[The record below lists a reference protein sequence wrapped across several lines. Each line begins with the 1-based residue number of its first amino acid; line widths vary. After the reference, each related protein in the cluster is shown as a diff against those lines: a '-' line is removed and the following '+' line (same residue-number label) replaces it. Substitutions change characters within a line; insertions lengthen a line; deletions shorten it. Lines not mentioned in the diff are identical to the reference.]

1 MKIKIGSIFLFWLL
15 LRQITLL
22 ATGMSFGFA
31 ANGKVSGP
39 NSSLLRKWR
48 LMRRIGKLRKAEK
61 NIEKNRIKEK
71 RKEERAWKKYK
82 RRRKFRWILKR
93 LFRRK
98 RKDKSDQERRD
109 AWALEKQ
116 WRKEKRHWNWVRR
129 RRIMRLVIK
138 NAFKKKKPAPI
149 IKQKIVVEAVVEEER
164 PVLNTYEEVVDAS
177 EIRRMEREER
187 RWNRYKRRRLL
198 KYIIKRTIQKA
209 FEKKTV
215 EEKSA
220 RKEDKKF
227 RRNRERF
234 ERRKRRRLLRYVM
247 KKRWQRF
254 LYYWRHFPSEPIKQF
269 NQRFQSAK
277 ISRDQ
282 FIVIIINSTLYF
294 VLSYVVLFILQQLLT
309 ALFAL
314 HFDFQSILY
323 YWGVYYNI
331 AVEAWSFDSVKIL
344 YSIPAIS
351 SLILGILYFILYN
364 VVRYENGHLKL
375 FVLWSIF
382 HCFVQFSA
390 DFLFG
395 PILEKGFGYVLMY
408 LYFLDTKRMITV
420 IISLFFLLSSGVLLT
435 KSFLISA
442 NIYVNELTQHNRRLF
457 MNAQV
462 LIPYILGS
470 AFIILIKLPEVHFYE
485 ILLILGGILAIAP
498 IMFTFSTFNEMYFDQ
513 EPRRIRVF
521 LKLLLIT
528 VAFIIVWRIATDFGI
543 RIGTPAAEL
552 LHY

>member
-138 NAFKKKKPAPI
+138 NAFKKKKPATI
-149 IKQKIVVEAVVEEER
+149 IKQKIVVEEVVEEG
-164 PVLNTYEEVVDAS
+164 
-177 EIRRMEREER
+177 
-187 RWNRYKRRRLL
+187 
-198 KYIIKRTIQKA
+198 
-209 FEKKTV
+209 
-215 EEKSA
+215 
-220 RKEDKKF
+220 
-227 RRNRERF
+227 
-234 ERRKRRRLLRYVM
+234 YVM